1 MWSERGPGVRGASRV
16 AALGLL
22 AAVASLAA
30 EHGLR
35 GSWAQES
42 LLRSG
47 GPGAELLR
55 DMQDL
60 PDLSFCC

>member
-1 MWSERGPGVRGASRV
+1 MWSERGAGVRGAFRV

-22 AAVASLAA
+22 TAVASLAA

-35 GSWAQES
+35 GSWAQEL

-47 GPGAELLR
+47 GTGA
-55 DMQDL
+55 
-60 PDLSFCC
+60 